1 MKMIKVYNLT
11 SLCLNYFVPPDF
23 LSAVFPPQKNSHE
36 NHLISPGTPP
46 DNPSILPPPLPV
58 KSRELAPQESP
69 PPNPP
74 QPEDRPSDS
83 PPPLSR
89 SGTARVSFREPIS
102 SSYSVDEDEDED
114 ENEEELQED
123 EENQQDEDEV
133 EGGFG
138 SRLHLQKGIPPQ
150 MDLLGEKRL

>member
-1 MKMIKVYNLT
+1 MFPAQIN
-11 SLCLNYFVPPDF
+11 
-23 LSAVFPPQKNSHE
+23 SADS
-36 NHLISPGTPP
+36 PP

-58 KSRELAPQESP
+58 KFRDLVPRESP
-69 PPNPP
+69 PATPP
-74 QPEDRPSDS
+74 PPTQDRSCDS
-83 PPPLSR
+83 PAPLSR
-89 SGTARVSFREPIS
+89 SSGARVSFREPIS
-102 SSYSVDEDEDED
+102 SSYSVDEDED

-150 MDLLGEKRL
+150 MDLLGEERLERHERTSTLCVLDSF